1 MKIRKLRVTYE
12 LQLHSESQ
20 DNMSY
25 FQDNQLDTFSTMD
38 YCSCLKIHMALFE
51 LIHVF
56 SYLNLNQEMP
66 DNKCLFSEKKCTTK
80 HFNRIFI

>member
-25 FQDNQLDTFSTMD
+25 FQDNQLDTFSTSGLLQLLED
-38 YCSCLKIHMALFE
+38 
-51 LIHVF
+51 
-56 SYLNLNQEMP
+56 P
-66 DNKCLFSEKKCTTK
+66 DGT
-80 HFNRIFI
+80 I